1 MAQASREIRFKP
13 VSKQIIMLVLPFAI
27 GLCEGFRHPKEPL
40 NWTYALNS
48 AAVIIQVG
56 KAYMFGLKYT
66 TTVHGQKVITPHT
79 RFLPGVKLLL
89 PMFLLSNVGVWST
102 WWFSTFIGR
111 AANFLHNGSKA

>member
-1 MAQASREIRFKP
+1 MF
-13 VSKQIIMLVLPFAI
+13 VLPFTV

-40 NWTYALNS
+40 KWTYALNS

-66 TTVHGQKVITPHT
+66 ATVNWQKVTMPQT
-79 RFLPGVKLLL
+79 RFLPGVKLLV
-89 PMFLLSNVGVWST
+89 PFFLLSNVGVWST
-102 WWFSTFIGR
+102 WWFSTLIGR